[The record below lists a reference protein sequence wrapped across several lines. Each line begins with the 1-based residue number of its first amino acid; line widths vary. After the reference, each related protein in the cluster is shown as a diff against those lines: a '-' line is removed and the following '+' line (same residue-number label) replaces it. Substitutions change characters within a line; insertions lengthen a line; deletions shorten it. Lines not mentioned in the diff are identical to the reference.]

1 MTSSLPPKAY
11 ISNRREIKPANHPK
25 RGAGEKNQVH
35 RGISNFGW
43 RDTWQSGV
51 QRGDQRNY
59 NLLAQEEGVRM
70 GRELVPFFVDG
81 KGKTWGWELGG
92 WLIVR
97 AHFPFSSCSQATIY
111 ATPPPHLPTHTVYKN
126 SERDVIQTECWATGE
141 GSEVKTDLNARSAIL
156 PSWGECQQAGV
167 YQRPPP
173 QRADQPRRKSLHVM
187 AVDREARVP
196 SDKWLAPHSVKG
208 EAPHSVSPNHTGGA
222 SYPVLSVCL
231 LNMKR

>member
-11 ISNRREIKPANHPK
+11 ISNRREIKLANHPK
-25 RGAGEKNQVH
+25 RGVGEKNQVH
-35 RGISNFGW
+35 RSISNFGW

-111 ATPPPHLPTHTVYKN
+111 ATPPPPPPHTHRLQELWKGCDSNWVLSHRRRLRSENRFKRTLCNSPQLGRMPTGWRLPEASSPESWSTQEEKSPCN
-126 SERDVIQTECWATGE
+126 GSGQRGE
-141 GSEVKTDLNARSAIL
+141 GSFR
-156 PSWGECQQAGV
+156 
-167 YQRPPP
+167 
-173 QRADQPRRKSLHVM
+173 
-187 AVDREARVP
+187 
-196 SDKWLAPHSVKG
+196 
-208 EAPHSVSPNHTGGA
+208 
-222 SYPVLSVCL
+222 
-231 LNMKR
+231 